1 MSSKK
6 WFLLLISIT
15 MVIVLL
21 FGSLQFYLDPLL
33 QYGGERGPLTYRT
46 YTEIYCNPGI
56 AKNYDY
62 NAVLLGSS
70 MVENT
75 DINEL
80 NDLFDCNTIKVTY
93 AGGSSYNHK
102 RILDVCYNSGHKI
115 DKVFW
120 ALDEYAL
127 TTDVNTPRWP
137 LPEYLYDENRIN
149 DVSYLLN
156 LDVFYYYTL
165 IDIEGTIKHEK
176 KAMMSEGIMLG
187 DDSLYCKKN
196 ALASISYPMEQQE
209 IIEESTYESVV
220 EQNLL
225 CNILP
230 CVENHP
236 ETEFHFFM
244 VPYSILYWYQ
254 IKRDGSLAAELF
266 NAKLAIE
273 KLLSYDNV
281 KVHFFQNQTNIIT
294 NLDNYKDYSH
304 YSPSINN
311 WMIKE
316 MKTNNYLLL
325 RDNYLHVMSD
335 FYTYLD
341 EFDYDDYYLK
351 QNTVSTDN

>member
-6 WFLLLISIT
+6 WFISLISIT
-15 MVIVLL
+15 MVIVILV
-21 FGSLQFYLDPLL
+21 GALQFYLDPLL

-80 NDLFDCNTIKVTY
+80 NELFDCNTIKVTY

-137 LPEYLYDENRIN
+137 LPEYLYDENPIN

-156 LDVFYYYTL
+156 LDVFYYYALFDIKATL
-165 IDIEGTIKHEK
+165 KQQSNI
-176 KAMMSEGIMLG
+176 MMCEGIMVDG
-187 DDSLYCKKN
+187 DESLYGKDK
-196 ALASISYPMEQQE
+196 ALSTISYPMEQMDSKDE
-209 IIEESTYESVV
+209 TYNENKYS
-220 EQNLL
+220 ENLKN
-225 CNILP
+225 NILP
-230 CVENHP
+230 FVEEHP
-236 ETEFHFFM
+236 ETEFHFFL
-244 VPYSILYWYQ
+244 VPYSIFYWYQ
-254 IKRDGSLAAELF
+254 QKSEGLLDSDFYNVRNTIAEL
-266 NAKLAIE
+266 
-273 KLLSYDNV
+273 LSHNNV
-281 KVHFFQNQTNIIT
+281 KVHFFQNEKDIIT
-294 NLDNYKDYSH
+294 NMNLYRDYTHYKPAVISWMVGEIKKESHLLSKESYNRVLDDFYK
-304 YSPSINN
+304 
-311 WMIKE
+311 
-316 MKTNNYLLL
+316 YLL
-325 RDNYLHVMSD
+325 
-335 FYTYLD
+335 T
-341 EFDYDDYYLK
+341 FDYDKLY
-351 QNTVSTDN
+351 S

>member
-6 WFLLLISIT
+6 WFISIVSIT
-15 MVIVLL
+15 MVFIVI
-21 FGSLQFYLDPLL
+21 FGALQFYLDPLL

-80 NDLFDCNTIKVTY
+80 NEAFGCKTIKVTY

-102 RILDVCYNSGHKI
+102 KILDVCYDSGHKI

-137 LPEYLYDENRIN
+137 LPEYLYDENQLN

-156 LDVFYYYTL
+156 LDIFYYYSL
-165 IDIEGTIKHEK
+165 IDLVATIKHQNK
-176 KAMMSEGIMLG
+176 KMMSEGVMVGG
-187 DDSLYCKKN
+187 DESLFGKEK
-196 ALASISYPMEQQE
+196 ALSTITYPMEQKDNKGK
-209 IIEESTYESVV
+209 TYNVDKYTE
-220 EQNLL
+220 NLNK
-225 CNILP
+225 NILP
-230 CVENHP
+230 FIEKHP

-244 VPYSILYWYQ
+244 VPYSIFYWYQ
-254 IKRDGSLAAELF
+254 QKREGLLESVFYNLSNVMAE
-266 NAKLAIE
+266 
-273 KLLSYDNV
+273 LLSYDNV
-281 KVHFFQNQTNIIT
+281 NIHFFQDEKNIIT
-294 NLDNYKDYSH
+294 NLDLYKDYTH
-304 YSPSINN
+304 YKPEVIS
-311 WMIKE
+311 WMVGE
-316 MKTNNYLLL
+316 MKKDSHLLSKETYNQTLNNFFALL
-325 RDNYLHVMSD
+325 NA
-335 FYTYLD
+335 
-341 EFDYDDYYLK
+341 FDYDKYYQQQLG
-351 QNTVSTDN
+351 